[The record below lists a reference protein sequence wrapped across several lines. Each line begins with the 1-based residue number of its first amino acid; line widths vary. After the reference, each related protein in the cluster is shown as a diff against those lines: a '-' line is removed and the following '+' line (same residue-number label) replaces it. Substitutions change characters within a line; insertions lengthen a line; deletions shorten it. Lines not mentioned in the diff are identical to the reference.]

1 MAQISKVV
9 YGGRTLIDLTG
20 DSVDAA
26 HLLSGY
32 TAHGRDGE
40 PVEGACDYD
49 ADTSDANA
57 TAAMI
62 LEGTAQNPNTAYV
75 NGVKLVGTM
84 PNHGGAG
91 ALLVDLTDVPVVA
104 GYYDGSGV
112 VGIDP
117 TEKAK
122 IIAANIKAGVVIL
135 GVIGTY
141 AGEAISAQAKTATPT
156 TSAQTVLPDAGYD
169 YLSQVTVA
177 AIPYVETSNSAGGL
191 TATIG

>member
-9 YGGRTLIDLTG
+9 YGGRTLIDLTQ
-20 DSVDAA
+20 DNVIESA
-26 HLLSGY
+26 LLRGY
-32 TAHGRDGE
+32 SAHGRDGE
-40 PVEGACDYD
+40 PVDGTCDFD

-62 LEGTAQNPNTAYV
+62 LAGTAQNPNTAYV
-75 NGVKLVGTM
+75 NGVKIAGTM
-84 PNHGGAG
+84 PNNGGAG
-91 ALLVDLTDVPVVA
+91 VLLDDLNDVQVVM
-104 GYYDGSGV
+104 GFYDGSGV

-122 IIAANIKAGVVIL
+122 IIAANIKDGVVIL
-135 GVIGTY
+135 GVTGTY
-141 AGEAISAQAKTATPT
+141 TGEGVSAQAKTATPT
-156 TSAQTVLPDAGYD
+156 VNAQTILPDAGYD

-191 TATIG
+191 TATIA

>member
-9 YGGRTLIDLTG
+9 YGGRTLIDLTQ
-20 DSVDAA
+20 DSVIAA
-26 HLLSGY
+26 ALLRGY
-32 TAHGRDGE
+32 SAHGRDGE
-40 PVEGACDYD
+40 PVSGACDFD
-49 ADTSDANA
+49 ADTSDATA

-62 LEGTAQNPNTAYV
+62 LAGTAQNPNTAYV
-75 NGVKLVGTM
+75 NGVKIAGTM
-84 PNHGGAG
+84 PNNGGAG
-91 ALLVDLTDVPVVA
+91 VLLDDLNDVQVVM
-104 GYYDGSGV
+104 GFYDGSGV

-156 TSAQTVLPDAGYD
+156 TSAQTILPDAGYD

>member
-91 ALLVDLTDVPVVA
+91 VLLVDLTDVPVVA

-135 GVIGTY
+135 GVTGTY

-177 AIPYVETSNSAGGL
+177 AIPYVETSNAAGGL